1 MWSSYWGPLYDA
13 MRLTSAGLLEK
24 ELGIE
29 GWDNSLRR
37 AGEILEWLSHS
48 QLNPNNLPLTLFSSA
63 VYQLAG
69 YPARATGLL
78 NANELTDNQSRILY
92 FFLKADFRS
101 LQQSLTEFWSTQT
114 SAPSIFPLPWHD
126 TATLSERIHDW
137 ITTETTSAIGVVCS
151 FMRWGDETRV
161 LPAIEKLSAIADL
174 LLHGTDPYSWLL
186 AKLCAEVAQIYY
198 ETSTR
203 ITLAALAS
211 SMSESGGKAI
221 EAYLRYCYSSTK
233 SLAWRSQKKG
243 IEHLNLAGSFAL
255 CTPTGSGKTT
265 VAEVAILQSLFRD
278 STQPVEEISDS
289 ITNLPKQPLAL
300 YLVPSRALATEVES
314 KLTRVLAQLTGEKV
328 IVTGLYGGNDW
339 GPTDA
344 WLTADERTVLICTYE
359 KAEALIRFLGPL
371 FLNRVSLIVID
382 EAHNVQYEG
391 NLATLISGESR
402 SLRLESLCARLL
414 THLDSAYCRI
424 LALSAVVVGLET
436 LISNWV
442 TGTLDSKPVQTS
454 YRSTRQLIGSIEC
467 FTTGKTEIRY
477 DLLDDASLKFQA
489 EGRSDSPFIPN
500 PFPFCSVPDL
510 WRYDG
515 PDKRIRPHLLWAALH
530 LAQPDTNGQPHA
542 VLISVMQNIGG
553 YADDFL
559 QLLKTEWLNSKI
571 PDFFVPPTDRKNL
584 ELWQLC
590 LASCEDY
597 FTKDS
602 REYELLENG
611 IVLHHGKMPG
621 LLARL
626 LIQLIDEK
634 IVKVVLAT
642 STLSEG
648 VNLPFETVLIPS
660 LLRGQKPLSTREFRN
675 LVGRAGRPGYGTE
688 GRSLVLLPAKIPGDS
703 KSKEINSA
711 RKRYTDLIRDLGT
724 GKIAVSGSKS
734 QSPLAE
740 LLMHIYQIWH
750 RISGS
755 NSSDEFFDWLERTA
769 PIEDRSENVE
779 NTSII
784 EAINSVDSLDA
795 ILLAVIVETE
805 QAQEGEI
812 DLTVLEEKL
821 QQIWQ
826 KTFARFANERETSLN
841 KIFVKRG
848 LVLKSTIYPT
858 KQRRRQLYRTGLP
871 PADGDLLIQAYHEL
885 LPHLRTGEEYAKWKP
900 DQRYQ
905 YIEVIVRRIGELPH
919 FTLPEKAGRRKQ
931 NWQDVLKWWLNPA
944 EAVTKPE
951 RKQISDWHSYVSQG
965 FTYRFNWGL
974 GSLIS
979 LAMDAAFDGKVY
991 TPSLEDWPLTK
1002 LPWSIFWLKE
1012 MITWGT
1018 LEPIAA
1024 YLLSKRIEIT
1034 RANAEAKAREY
1045 YRIYENSGIDSNDL
1059 LDASK
1064 IRQWVDSLLQAS
1076 QNLSGN
1082 HGFHKIQVELLRD
1095 FSAVTPK
1102 LWRVLPLVSDNDC
1115 RWVDPAGFPLAVSD
1129 KIKDWNHNQLHQYD
1143 FWLNP
1148 QEMVVT
1154 SVAYLS

>member
-1 MWSSYWGPLYDA
+1 
-13 MRLTSAGLLEK
+13 
-24 ELGIE
+24 
-29 GWDNSLRR
+29 
-37 AGEILEWLSHS
+37 
-48 QLNPNNLPLTLFSSA
+48 
-63 VYQLAG
+63 
-69 YPARATGLL
+69 
-78 NANELTDNQSRILY
+78 
-92 FFLKADFRS
+92 
-101 LQQSLTEFWSTQT
+101 
-114 SAPSIFPLPWHD
+114 
-126 TATLSERIHDW
+126 
-137 ITTETTSAIGVVCS
+137 
-151 FMRWGDETRV
+151 
-161 LPAIEKLSAIADL
+161 
-174 LLHGTDPYSWLL
+174 
-186 AKLCAEVAQIYY
+186 
-198 ETSTR
+198 
-203 ITLAALAS
+203 
-211 SMSESGGKAI
+211 
-221 EAYLRYCYSSTK
+221 
-233 SLAWRSQKKG
+233 
-243 IEHLNLAGSFAL
+243 
-255 CTPTGSGKTT
+255 
-265 VAEVAILQSLFRD
+265 
-278 STQPVEEISDS
+278 
-289 ITNLPKQPLAL
+289 
-300 YLVPSRALATEVES
+300 
-314 KLTRVLAQLTGEKV
+314 
-328 IVTGLYGGNDW
+328 
-339 GPTDA
+339 
-344 WLTADERTVLICTYE
+344 
-359 KAEALIRFLGPL
+359 
-371 FLNRVSLIVID
+371 
-382 EAHNVQYEG
+382 
-391 NLATLISGESR
+391 
-402 SLRLESLCARLL
+402 
-414 THLDSAYCRI
+414 
-424 LALSAVVVGLET
+424 
-436 LISNWV
+436 
-442 TGTLDSKPVQTS
+442 
-454 YRSTRQLIGSIEC
+454 
-467 FTTGKTEIRY
+467 
-477 DLLDDASLKFQA
+477 
-489 EGRSDSPFIPN
+489 
-500 PFPFCSVPDL
+500 
-510 WRYDG
+510 
-515 PDKRIRPHLLWAALH
+515 
-530 LAQPDTNGQPHA
+530 
-542 VLISVMQNIGG
+542 
-553 YADDFL
+553 
-559 QLLKTEWLNSKI
+559 
-571 PDFFVPPTDRKNL
+571 
-584 ELWQLC
+584 
-590 LASCEDY
+590 
-597 FTKDS
+597 
-602 REYELLENG
+602 
-611 IVLHHGKMPG
+611 
-621 LLARL
+621 
-626 LIQLIDEK
+626 
-634 IVKVVLAT
+634 
-642 STLSEG
+642 
-648 VNLPFETVLIPS
+648 
-660 LLRGQKPLSTREFRN
+660 
-675 LVGRAGRPGYGTE
+675 
-688 GRSLVLLPAKIPGDS
+688 
-703 KSKEINSA
+703 
-711 RKRYTDLIRDLGT
+711 
-724 GKIAVSGSKS
+724 
-734 QSPLAE
+734 
-740 LLMHIYQIWH
+740 MHIYQIWH